1 MANLTKRNL
10 AIQIANET
18 GLTQLQVLDVIQK
31 TFDGIVEAL
40 RNGQSLEFRRF
51 GVFDVKVR
59 KARIGRNPHKPEQD
73 ITIPEHRVVRFRPGK
88 EMKAIFNPKKP

>member
-1 MANLTKRNL
+1 MSNLTKRNL
-10 AIQIANET
+10 AIQIAEET
-18 GLTQLQVLDVIQK
+18 GLTQMQVLDVIQK

-88 EMKAIFNPKKP
+88 EMKAIFGQKKA